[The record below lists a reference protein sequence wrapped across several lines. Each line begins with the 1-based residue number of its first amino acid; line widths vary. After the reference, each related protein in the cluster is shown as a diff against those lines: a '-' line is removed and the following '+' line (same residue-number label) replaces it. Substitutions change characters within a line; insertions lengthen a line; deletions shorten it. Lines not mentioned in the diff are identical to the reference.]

1 MVDIYRG
8 QTKQNAKVEQIK
20 IKLPVRLII
29 YGGAKSASD
38 NSAFC
43 MLQKTSSKIIGMT
56 YLSNLILCR
65 RE

>member
-29 YGGAKSASD
+29 YGGAKSVSD
-38 NSAFC
+38 NSAFFAC
-43 MLQKTSSKIIGMT
+43 FKKCHQRL
-56 YLSNLILCR
+56 
-65 RE
+65 

>member
-29 YGGAKSASD
+29 YGGARSASD
-38 NSAFC
+38 NSAF
-43 MLQKTSSKIIGMT
+43 LHA
-56 YLSNLILCR
+56 
-65 RE
+65 